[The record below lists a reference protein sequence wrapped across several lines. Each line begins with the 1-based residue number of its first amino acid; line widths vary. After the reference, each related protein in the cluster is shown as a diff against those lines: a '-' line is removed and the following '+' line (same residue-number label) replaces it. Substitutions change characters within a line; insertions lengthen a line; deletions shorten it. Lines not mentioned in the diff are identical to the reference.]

1 MSNVLSFMMSSPE
14 PEGSSARKL
23 RGGKP
28 VDCPGFGEQCLRHW
42 VDGLLLW
49 PGLYL
54 DHTPEEAIVIDASI
68 QTNVRSKPI
77 LPLSTKLGPVHLA
90 VTDRVKA
97 LAIWQDVVGLNIIG
111 EAGNELTL
119 GAGSEPL
126 IVLET
131 GAVRPVVPRSVGL
144 YHVAI
149 HVPTRAALAQMAVRA
164 LHQNVRISPT
174 DHLVS
179 EAIYLWDLDGNG
191 IEITFET
198 PWRGSLG
205 DPDKGQTYAV
215 AADGTAHSGREPID
229 LNGLLAELGPAPV
242 LEGSMPA
249 GTRIGHVHVHVNDLG
264 LAMNFY
270 RDVIGFAG
278 FLLITSFGMGDVG
291 LDYMPHTIAFNIWS
305 GPNAGLPSAGSAG
318 LRWFTIVVPDALTLD
333 GVKTRLATAGGP
345 LLEIERGVE
354 TQDPFGNRVKIV
366 VNA

>member
-1 MSNVLSFMMSSPE
+1 M
-14 PEGSSARKL
+14 
-23 RGGKP
+23 
-28 VDCPGFGEQCLRHW
+28 
-42 VDGLLLW
+42 
-49 PGLYL
+49 
-54 DHTPEEAIVIDASI
+54 IDASI

-77 LPLSTKLGPVHLA
+77 LPLSTRLGPVHLA
-90 VTDRVKA
+90 VTDRAKA
-97 LAIWQDVVGLNIIG
+97 LTIWQDVAGLDIIG

-119 GAGSEPL
+119 GAGGEPL

-215 AADGTAHSGREPID
+215 TTDGQPHSGREPID

-242 LEGSMPA
+242 LEARMPA

-305 GPNAGLPSAGSAG
+305 GPGAKLPPASSAG
-318 LRWFTIVVPDALTLD
+318 LRWFTIVVPGDLTLN
-333 GVKTRLATAGGP
+333 GVRERL
-345 LLEIERGVE
+345 EGVGAPVIVADKGIE
-354 TQDPFGNRVKIV
+354 TQDPFGNRLKIV
-366 VNA
+366 VKA